1 GERIAIPRNH
11 RINIDQN
18 GTITAY
24 NQNDEA
30 VDVGQIRLAKVLNP
44 QMLVGIGDHRF
55 ALPEGVPVESVIE
68 LLDTPEQVAAEN
80 IAVFQG
86 FLEQSNVELTKEM
99 TEMMTVQRAFQLS
112 SRALA
117 SADTMMDLANKL
129 RG

>member
-1 GERIAIPRNH
+1 MDENGEQLVDENGELLYDTTWTRHGGFKLTSVPGDEDNLYLSTDDGTILVAGADGERIAIPRNH

-55 ALPEGVPVESVIE
+55 ALPEGVQVEGVIE
-68 LLDTPEQVAAEN
+68 P
-80 IAVFQG
+80 
-86 FLEQSNVELTKEM
+86 
-99 TEMMTVQRAFQLS
+99 
-112 SRALA
+112 
-117 SADTMMDLANKL
+117 
-129 RG
+129 